1 MKAFEDV
8 CQEEYLAVQKFLT
21 RLCGNAEL
29 GQELTQETFY
39 RAMNT
44 WHSYSGGC
52 SVYTWLCTI
61 GKHLYWDML
70 RKKEIPQAELNEQS
84 SIPDFTDQLVLQDRA
99 MAAYHSLHA
108 LQEPYREVFTMRTFC
123 DLSHAQIGELFGKS
137 ESWARVTYYR
147 ARMLLSNTLKEENNH
162 ED

>member
-1 MKAFEDV
+1 
-8 CQEEYLAVQKFLT
+8 
-21 RLCGNAEL
+21 
-29 GQELTQETFY
+29 
-39 RAMNT
+39 
-44 WHSYSGGC
+44 
-52 SVYTWLCTI
+52 
-61 GKHLYWDML
+61 ML